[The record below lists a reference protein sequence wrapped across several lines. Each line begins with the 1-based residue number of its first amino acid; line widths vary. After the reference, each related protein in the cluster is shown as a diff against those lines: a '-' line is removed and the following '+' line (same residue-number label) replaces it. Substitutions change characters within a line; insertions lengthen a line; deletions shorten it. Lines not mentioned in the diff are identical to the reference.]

1 MRRMHFALSTG
12 AIILA
17 AIAAGVMTDATKL
30 SAQGGFEGVV
40 TFQQFDHDG
49 KSEGT
54 MIQTTKGKKLRMSGM
69 GHGDRQNDDA
79 MIFDGDT
86 KSMMMVNSEQKKA
99 ILFTQ
104 QDAEQMRG
112 MMGGLA
118 HAVAPGK
125 AAPADDEH
133 VQFASAGRSETIAGV
148 RCEVWHVSSE
158 HKGKKEEGEMCIANG
173 VGFAMFG
180 AMANLPMLM
189 GGARGSQ
196 ESQFAKFRTLVG
208 NGKGILKMVRIENG
222 KPVTELEATSVRRTP
237 VSDAS
242 FTAPPGYQV
251 VTMSEMMQQMRE
263 GMQKMHT
270 PQGKPPR

>member
-12 AIILA
+12 AILLA
-17 AIAAGVMTDATKL
+17 AIAADVMTDAAKL

-40 TFQQFDHDG
+40 TFEQYDHEG
-49 KSEGT
+49 KPEGT
-54 MIQTTKGKKLRMSGM
+54 MVQTTKGKKLRISGM

-86 KSMMMVNSEQKKA
+86 KSMMMVNSEEKKA
-99 ILFTQ
+99 ILLTQ

-112 MMGGLA
+112 KVGAMA
-118 HAVAPGK
+118 HAVTPK
-125 AAPADDEH
+125 KTADTDDWH
-133 VQFASAGRSETIAGV
+133 VQFASAGRSETIAAV
-148 RCEVWHVSSE
+148 RCEVWHGSSE
-158 HKGKKEEGEMCIANG
+158 HKGKKEEGEVCIANG

-180 AMANLPMLM
+180 AMTNSPMLM
-189 GGARGSQ
+189 GNPSGNSA
-196 ESQFAKFRTLVG
+196 SQFAKFGTLVG
-208 NGKGILKMVRIENG
+208 NDKGILKVVRIENG